1 MKKGPFLILAIAAAT
16 SAAAQSR
23 THASP
28 PSADSARMAG
38 MADHAM
44 SGPMTA
50 NMMKHMELTPARTAT
65 HDDTLRARKLVAE
78 LKRAIGKYQDTAAAV
93 ADGYHLFLPNAK
105 EQHVYHFTNYGRA
118 FKEVFRFN
126 PAEPTSVLYQKTTDG
141 TLELVGAMYTMPRA
155 ARPGALAQARELVP
169 SSQRRA
175 GALHRDVRR
184 RAAKVWAGIT
194 DRDQSRVRRRAR
206 RLPSLAV
213 RLDGAR
219 ERGARRRP
227 RVDLWRRT
235 SPVATP
241 SKRRRTDS

>member
-155 ARPGALAQARELVP
+155 ARL
-169 SSQRRA
+169 S
-175 GALHRDVRR
+175 
-184 RAAKVWAGIT
+184 
-194 DRDQSRVRRRAR
+194 
-206 RLPSLAV
+206 
-213 RLDGAR
+213 RLDGRVPLGLAR
-219 ERGARRRP
+219 WHKHVNWCLPRKGEQARYTETFADGQPKFGPESPIATKAECDGVRGDFHPSLFGWMVHVNVARGD
-227 RVDLWRRT
+227 DLGSIFGDEHHR
-235 SPVATP
+235 
-241 SKRRRTDS
+241 